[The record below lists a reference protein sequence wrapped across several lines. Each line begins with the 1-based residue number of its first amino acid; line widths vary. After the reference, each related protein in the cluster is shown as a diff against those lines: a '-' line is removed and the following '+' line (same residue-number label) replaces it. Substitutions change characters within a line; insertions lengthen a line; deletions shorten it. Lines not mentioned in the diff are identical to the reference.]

1 MKKLIESYKTLLCS
15 VGLDTDEDDYVVLKG
30 DKSTKVEHDD
40 GIPFV

>member
-30 DKSTKVEHDD
+30 DKSTKVSE
-40 GIPFV
+40 FRVFNTF